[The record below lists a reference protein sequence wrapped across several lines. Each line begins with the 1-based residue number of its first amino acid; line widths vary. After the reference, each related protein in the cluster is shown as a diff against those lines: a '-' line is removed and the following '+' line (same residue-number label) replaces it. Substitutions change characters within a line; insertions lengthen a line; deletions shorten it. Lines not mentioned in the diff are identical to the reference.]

1 MHTSRMLA
9 IFYMPKWNELCSVVS
24 CSFWNVDTI
33 FLCSCI
39 MKIDNETSISDYQR
53 QIQHFLQGDLGH
65 RLGSQFVLKNLS
77 YYALVEGQQ
86 SWRLLLSTV
95 ILIVTSSKPTI
106 LYESSIL
113 SSPPTVDITL
123 ILFHVV
129 SRACIV
135 RWNVH
140 APHRVSPLTLDITLI
155 LVHGV
160 SVACLMRMYISSIK
174 TFPPYFR
181 HYIDFVH
188 VVFSCLLFHKL
199 PVRLFEMRYTWIW
212 EDH

>member
-1 MHTSRMLA
+1 MFIIERKHVCHAHLQDASDLLHA
-9 IFYMPKWNELCSVVS
+9 KVKWTVLGGFMFVLECWYNFLVQLHYEDWQ
-24 CSFWNVDTI
+24 WN
-33 FLCSCI
+33 
-39 MKIDNETSISDYQR
+39 Q
-53 QIQHFLQGDLGH
+53 QGDLGH